1 MASFTDA
8 ITQFNPYVAQLP
20 VEAMVK
26 VGMQKQ
32 AQYEQGVQKIQSQID
47 QVAGLDLAKG
57 VHKEYLQS
65 KLDQLGKD
73 LTWVAA
79 GDFSNFQ
86 LVNSVGGMVKQ
97 VSKDGI
103 IQNAVSSTARL
114 RKEQARL
121 ETLRKQGKSSANRE
135 FDFNN
140 ENNSWLNDGSLESS
154 YTGEMK
160 EHIDVNKKVLDV
172 IQKLHPNVN
181 LADHP
186 YVINEDGS
194 VNYGAYA
201 SIMQRQGIKGVDEG
215 QIKTAVN
222 AMLDANDYDELASQ
236 GRFNY
241 KDYDTVALQDAA
253 TKSYTSTKLDYTRK
267 LDRLQK
273 QLLVTTDISQQLEIN
288 NSIDYYKSLLG
299 DGKTPGVLDENL
311 KSTLE
316 SINTNPDRARASL
329 YTRNWLD
336 QIGNGFAYKEV
347 TDEVLANPGRTDWWE
362 KKKYDFNVLQEE
374 HKQYWERDKSNL
386 AWTAERRLQA
396 KDALDAAKAQKELG
410 GGAYY
415 VGSGDATTDNLTA
428 AANWADNLAN
438 LSAENTG
445 ILDQAV
451 NLTKTFN
458 HAATHDMILSNIEA
472 YKNGTYNPRN
482 QTEKDLFDKYIQ
494 NSNNIVTQQKLYEDL
509 EKKAYQKIT
518 GAATERAAIDKT
530 LAGMDGLVT
539 TLPSGQKVKFSAK
552 EMMGYLQKE
561 YSYTDDN
568 GVTTLNIDESKLND
582 REKQIKQ
589 ALRKRYSTYG
599 GSVNPA
605 VDNYL
610 NKFTPLSVRDKNLK
624 NKVSAQVADDLAPLT
639 GIFKTEQAAVTFKD
653 ANEKNRFIAELTNI
667 AGANLNIKVAGER
680 YTPKDLIESL
690 KNKNA
695 EDIEIQ
701 TIRKGNKYFISVLD
715 KKDPKG
721 SQVMPV
727 PESFV
732 ASNPSLGDS
741 YLNKGLDLAQQT
753 LRNGGSTNGYDDY
766 DHAYYHN
773 GMFGGRV
780 NGKKTVTLPVVADL
794 RNDGGQFHA
803 TFRLKTKG
811 NQFVN
816 LPLYDPVGYSTF
828 PQYLK
833 SLNDDTIL
841 KLFKTQYPNV
851 EQLISK

>member
-57 VHKEYLQS
+57 IHKEYLQS

-114 RKEQARL
+114 RKEQSRL

-135 FDFNN
+135 FDFSNGVN
-140 ENNSWLNDGSLESS
+140 DWMNDGSLESS
-154 YTGEMK
+154 YNGEMK
-160 EHIDVNKKVLDV
+160 EHVDVNKKVLEV
-172 IQKLHPNVN
+172 IQKLHPNAN
-181 LADHP
+181 LGDHP
-186 YVINEDGS
+186 YVINKDGTID
-194 VNYGAYA
+194 YGTYA
-201 SIMQRQGIKGVDEG
+201 AIMQRQGIKGVDEG

-222 AMLDANDYDELASQ
+222 SMLDANDYDELASQ

-241 KDYDTVALQDAA
+241 RDYGATELGGLAKMNYDA
-253 TKSYTSTKLDYTRK
+253 TRSDYSRK

-299 DGKTPGVLDENL
+299 DGKVPGVLDENY

-316 SINTNPDRARASL
+316 SINTNPDKARANL

-347 TDEVLANPGRTDWWE
+347 SDEVLANPGRADFWE
-362 KKKYDFNVLQEE
+362 GKKFEFDNLKEAHN
-374 HKQYWERDKSNL
+374 QYWKKDESARGWANVAISQAKE
-386 AWTAERRLQA
+386 AREAA
-396 KDALDAAKAQKELG
+396 KDAKELG

-428 AANWADNLAN
+428 AANWSDNLAN
-438 LSAENTG
+438 ISAENTG

-458 HAATHDMILSNIEA
+458 NAATHDMILSNIEA
-472 YKNGTYNPRN
+472 YKNGTYNPRSD
-482 QTEKDLFDKYIQ
+482 TEKDLFDQYIQ
-494 NSNNIVTQQKLYEDL
+494 NSNTIVTQKKLYEDL
-509 EKKAYQKIT
+509 ERKAYKKIT
-518 GAATERAAIDKT
+518 GAETERAAIDKT
-530 LAGMDGLVT
+530 LRGMSNLVT
-539 TLPSGQKVKFSAK
+539 TLPSGQKVTFSAK
-552 EMMGYLQKE
+552 DVMGYLQKE

-582 REKQIKQ
+582 NEKLIKQ

-605 VDNYL
+605 VDQYINQ
-610 NKFTPLSVRDKNLK
+610 FTPLSVRDKNLK
-624 NKVSAQVADDLAPLT
+624 SKVATQVANDLAPLT
-639 GIFKTEQAAVTFKD
+639 GSFKTEQAAVTFKD
-653 ANEKNRFIAELTNI
+653 NNEKNRFIGELTNI
-667 AGANLNIKVAGER
+667 AGANLNIKVAGEK

-695 EDIEIQ
+695 DDIEIQ

-721 SQVMPV
+721 SQIMPV

-732 ASNPSLGDS
+732 ADNPSLGTS
-741 YLNKGLDLAQQT
+741 YLNKGLDLADQT

-766 DHAYYHN
+766 DHAHYHN

-803 TFRLKTKG
+803 TFKMKIG
-811 NQFVN
+811 NSYIK
-816 LPLYDPVGYSTF
+816 LPLYDAVGYSTF

-833 SLNDDTIL
+833 SLNDATIL
-841 KLFKTQYPNV
+841 KLFKTQYPNI
-851 EQLISK
+851 EQLITK